1 MIDELVIEEKN
12 NVKKIA
18 GLKEGKL
25 CKFIIQDN
33 NKPSE
38 GNIYIGKITKKIT
51 TANGK
56 LGFFVNIGDD
66 KDAFINAEER
76 GLENL
81 VAHEGQDIIVQVQQ
95 EQRAEK
101 GARLVRFISI
111 SGINLVYKPYG
122 SEIEVSSKITNDESR
137 KNLYDFI
144 YDHSSEGGWVIRT
157 NAENEKSDVILE
169 EMNKLKCLFSNI
181 LEEAKK
187 VKSPAILYV
196 NDNVIGDIINNN
208 KDYLNKI
215 TVNTHVLENILA
227 KNFDVEYDSKAFD
240 NTGVNYLLEDVLD
253 KQVKLPCGGRLFIE
267 ETKAFVSIDVDSGE
281 GNIQGGSGVLNQE
294 AAIEIAR
301 QIILRNLSGKIII
314 DFAGI
319 PEYKFL
325 KRSIDTLIKQLSFDN
340 VKSTVLGLTK
350 AGNVEIIRSR
360 RRPSLND
367 LLTEECSVC
376 KGTGRVEK

>member
-25 CKFIIQDN
+25 RKFIIQDN

-56 LGFFVNIGDD
+56 HGFFVNIGDD

-76 GLENL
+76 DLEKL
-81 VAHEGQDIIVQVQQ
+81 IAHEGQDIIVQVQQ
-95 EQRAEK
+95 ERRAEK
-101 GARLVRFISI
+101 GARLVRFITI

-122 SEIEVSSKITNDESR
+122 SEIEVSSKIINEENR
-137 KNLYDFI
+137 KKLYDLI
-144 YDHSSEGGWVIRT
+144 CDHSSEGGWIIRT
-157 NAENEKSDVILE
+157 NAENEKPDIILE
-169 EMNKLKCLFSNI
+169 EMNKLKYLFSNI

-187 VKSPAILYV
+187 AKSPAILYV

-215 TVNTHVLENILA
+215 TVNTHVLENVLA
-227 KNFDVEYDSKAFD
+227 KDFYVEYDSKSFD
-240 NTGVNYLLEDVLD
+240 STGVNYLLEDVLD

-301 QIILRNLSGKIII
+301 QIILRNLSGKIIV

-325 KRSIDTLIKQLSFDN
+325 KKSIDTLIKELSFDN
-340 VKSTVLGLTK
+340 IKSSVLGLTK

>member
-25 CKFIIQDN
+25 RKFIIQDN

-56 LGFFVNIGDD
+56 HGFFINIGDD

-76 GLENL
+76 DLEKL
-81 VAHEGQDIIVQVQQ
+81 IAHEGQDIIVQVQQ
-95 EQRAEK
+95 ERRAEK
-101 GARLVRFISI
+101 GARLVRFITI

-122 SEIEVSSKITNDESR
+122 SEIEVSSKIINEENR
-137 KNLYDFI
+137 KKLYDLI
-144 YDHSSEGGWVIRT
+144 CDHSSEGGWIIRT
-157 NAENEKSDVILE
+157 NAENEKSDIILE

-187 VKSPAILYV
+187 AKSPAILYV
-196 NDNVIGDIINNN
+196 NDNVIEDIINHN

-215 TVNTHVLENILA
+215 TVNTHVLENVLA
-227 KNFDVEYDSKAFD
+227 KDFYVEYDSKSFD
-240 NTGVNYLLEDVLD
+240 STGVNYLLEDVLD

-301 QIILRNLSGKIII
+301 QIILRNLSGKIIV

-325 KRSIDTLIKQLSFDN
+325 KKSIDTLIKELSFDN
-340 VKSTVLGLTK
+340 IKSSVLGLTK

>member
-25 CKFIIQDN
+25 RKFIIQDN

-56 LGFFVNIGDD
+56 HGFFINIGDD

-76 GLENL
+76 DLEKL
-81 VAHEGQDIIVQVQQ
+81 IAHEGQDIIVQVQQ
-95 EQRAEK
+95 ERRAEK
-101 GARLVRFISI
+101 GARLVRFITV

-122 SEIEVSSKITNDESR
+122 SEIEVSSKIVNEENR
-137 KNLYDFI
+137 KNLYDLI
-144 YDHSSEGGWVIRT
+144 CDHSSEGGWIIRT
-157 NAENEKSDVILE
+157 NAENEKSDIILE

-187 VKSPAILYV
+187 AKSPAILYV
-196 NDNVIGDIINNN
+196 NDNVIEDIIINN

-215 TVNTHVLENILA
+215 TVNTHVLENVLA
-227 KNFDVEYDSKAFD
+227 KDFYVEYDSKAFD
-240 NTGVNYLLEDVLD
+240 STGVNYLLEDVLD

-301 QIILRNLSGKIII
+301 QIILRNLSGKIIV

-325 KRSIDTLIKQLSFDN
+325 KKSIDALIKELSFDN
-340 VKSTVLGLTK
+340 IKSSVLGLTK

>member
-25 CKFIIQDN
+25 RKFIIQDN

-56 LGFFVNIGDD
+56 QGFFVNIGDD

-76 GLENL
+76 NLENL
-81 VAHEGQDIIVQVQQ
+81 VAHEGQDIIIQVQQ

-101 GARLVRFISI
+101 GARLVRFITI

-122 SEIEVSSKITNDESR
+122 SEIEVSSKIKNEENR
-137 KNLYDFI
+137 KKLYDLI
-144 YDHSSEGGWVIRT
+144 YNHSSEGGWIIRT
-157 NAENEKSDVILE
+157 NAENEKSDIILE
-169 EMNKLKCLFSNI
+169 EMNKLKCMFSNI
-181 LEEAKK
+181 LEGAKK
-187 VKSPAILYV
+187 AKSPAILYV

-215 TVNTHVLENILA
+215 TVNTHVLENVLA
-227 KNFDVEYDSKAFD
+227 KDFYVEYDSKAFD
-240 NTGVNYLLEDVLD
+240 STGVNYFLEDVLD

-281 GNIQGGSGVLNQE
+281 GNIQGGSGILNQE

-301 QIILRNLSGKIII
+301 QIILRNLSGKIIV

-325 KRSIDTLIKQLSFDN
+325 KKSIDTLIKELSFDN
-340 VKSTVLGLTK
+340 IKSTVLGLTK

-367 LLTEECSVC
+367 ILTEECSVC

>member
-25 CKFIIQDN
+25 RKFIIQDN

-56 LGFFVNIGDD
+56 HGFFVNIGDD

-76 GLENL
+76 DLEKL
-81 VAHEGQDIIVQVQQ
+81 IAHEGQDIIVQVQQ
-95 EQRAEK
+95 ERRAEK
-101 GARLVRFISI
+101 GARLVRFITI

-122 SEIEVSSKITNDESR
+122 SEIEVSSKIINEENR
-137 KNLYDFI
+137 KKLYDLI
-144 YDHSSEGGWVIRT
+144 CDHSSEGGWIIRT
-157 NAENEKSDVILE
+157 NAENEKSDIILE

-187 VKSPAILYV
+187 AKSPAILYV
-196 NDNVIGDIINNN
+196 NDNVIEDIINNN

-215 TVNTHVLENILA
+215 TVNTHVLENVLA
-227 KNFDVEYDSKAFD
+227 KDFYVEYDSKSFD
-240 NTGVNYLLEDVLD
+240 STGVNYLLEDVLD

-301 QIILRNLSGKIII
+301 QIILRNLSGKIIV

-325 KRSIDTLIKQLSFDN
+325 KKSIDTLIKELSFDN
-340 VKSTVLGLTK
+340 IKSSVLGLTK

-376 KGTGRVEK
+376 KGTGRVET

>member
-25 CKFIIQDN
+25 RKFIIQDN

-56 LGFFVNIGDD
+56 HGFFVNIGDD
-66 KDAFINAEER
+66 KDAFINAEES
-76 GLENL
+76 GLEKL
-81 VAHEGQDIIVQVQQ
+81 IAHEGQDIIVQVQQ
-95 EQRAEK
+95 ERRAEK
-101 GARLVRFISI
+101 GARLVRFITV

-122 SEIEVSSKITNDESR
+122 SEIEVSSKIINEENR
-137 KNLYDFI
+137 KKLYDLI
-144 YDHSSEGGWVIRT
+144 CDHSSEGGWIIRT
-157 NAENEKSDVILE
+157 NAENEKSDIILE

-187 VKSPAILYV
+187 AKSPAILYV

-215 TVNTHVLENILA
+215 TVNTHVLENVLA
-227 KNFDVEYDSKAFD
+227 KDFYVEYDSKAFD
-240 NTGVNYLLEDVLD
+240 STGVSYLLEDVLD

-301 QIILRNLSGKIII
+301 QIILRNLSGKIIV

-325 KRSIDTLIKQLSFDN
+325 KKSIDALIKELSFDN
-340 VKSTVLGLTK
+340 IKSSVLGLTK